1 MDVGDCVGLW
11 DAALS
16 FFQNLFFPIHRF
28 VRHKKGEKESLLA
41 ENSVRVRRSHM
52 WDLKPL
58 LTPDLLFLYAETQFP
73 VQGWEKI
80 QFQCLPQLQS
90 IQSTTPKDDV

>member
-1 MDVGDCVGLW
+1 MGLW

-16 FFQNLFFPIHRF
+16 FFQNLFFPIHCF

-73 VQGWEKI
+73 CARLGEN
-80 QFQCLPQLQS
+80 S
-90 IQSTTPKDDV
+90 ISVPTTTSKYTEHHTKR